1 MPKRIIK
8 KQANGITNDSLMPS
22 NDDLDLIYNNYIFP
36 FIYKSPFEMGSP
48 DILLD
53 LYNNIDNI
61 LKFTVSGSSQKS
73 LFIIR
78 DILVVLTRSQHVY
91 YDNVLMVR
99 QLETLRKKYDIS
111 EKKIIELI
119 EKLLIAQDSDEVA
132 KGVFSGTL
140 GIKLKKLPNLIYV
153 QALLNLDFAWYQYLH
168 NKQEYDAILMNST
181 KSYVRSLGTKEDAY
195 NKLISI
201 LDERFKDIDDVVDN
215 TIENNN
221 N

>member
-8 KQANGITNDSLMPS
+8 KRANGITNDSLMPS
-22 NDDLDLIYNNYIFP
+22 NNDLDLIYNNYIFS

-48 DILLD
+48 DILLA

-119 EKLLIAQDSDEVA
+119 EKLLIAQDSDQVA